1 MKKNNRL
8 VIDTNVV
15 VSALLFPD
23 SSVGQAFSRGLLFG
37 TIVVSDETL
46 HELQEVLMRD
56 KLDKY
61 LLKSLRQ
68 AFLQKFEILAERI
81 DITENITACRDP
93 KDDKFLSLAVCAK
106 ATCVLTGDN
115 DLLDLN
121 PFRNIPILSP
131 SEFLSLDSFKS

>member
-106 ATCVLTGDN
+106 ATFILTGDN

>member
-1 MKKNNRL
+1 MKKNKRL

-23 SSVGQAFSRGLLFG
+23 SSVGLAFSRGLLFG
-37 TIVVSDETL
+37 TILVSEETL
-46 HELQEVLMRD
+46 QELQEVLMRD

-68 AFLQKFEILAERI
+68 AFMQKFEILAERI
-81 DITENITACRDP
+81 DITEDIIACRDP
-93 KDDKFLSLAVCAK
+93 KDDKFLSLAVSAK
-106 ATCVLTGDN
+106 AAFILTGDN

-131 SEFLSLDSFKS
+131 SEFLKIDSFKS